1 MFFFFKQKTAYEM
14 RISDWSSDVCSS
26 DLEHALLVARGIVER
41 ALRARGQRLE
51 VTRVLG
57 KHRRWD
63 VAQESRRYQR
73 RQLRLHVV
81 EVAARPAHQ
90 CRIQLHAHVG
100 HQAEDGFGL
109 LQPRHRFAE
118 QRLAD
123 RSEEHTSELQSL
135 MRISYA

>member
-1 MFFFFKQKTAYEM
+1 M

-26 DLEHALLVARGIVER
+26 DL
-41 ALRARGQRLE
+41 
-51 VTRVLG
+51 
-57 KHRRWD
+57 
-63 VAQESRRYQR
+63 
-73 RQLRLHVV
+73 LRLHVV

-123 RSEEHTSELQSL
+123 VATARSEEIGRAHVELQSL
-135 MRISYA
+135 MRISYAVLCLIKTNAMKL